1 MRLGVNKHG
10 VYITTNEHVIVSPE
24 WWGGIWDFSNFM
36 QANIYALPKG
46 DVVKGLEQSSVHNM
60 VADKHGMS
68 LAPAI
73 VVPGTVDPPQ
83 PQSGSASRKQNSKR
97 TDPLGFGDFSNL
109 FSQDIG
115 KRASAASTDGKGRRT
130 SAGNG
135 LGAVGDLGSSVKFGN
150 TGSSNSAEASKVP
163 STSSVE
169 EPVIFLSSTE
179 PTGTT
184 DTLYVWKL
192 FNTSSLSTSNPSL
205 ELQMYPLFL
214 EEAYSAP
221 VSAEQPTSGTSA
233 LPIGECLGRGDCLG
247 WQAYGP
253 QRIAMAEAETKIR
266 NVVQMG
272 SKLWGVWSTGVE
284 KNGKSLSG
292 AYWVE
297 VDAGGLPV
305 VMKQGIVAL
314 ERNSILAP
322 SIAMKA
328 ANKGAISFTV
338 SGEDYYPT
346 SAFVTFDGSA
356 TGELVVVKNGT
367 AYLDSFNC
375 YYPTQNLDPNF
386 RRTSPDCLW
395 SKASSSQTDSVGN
408 IWTATEMIETDGTTC
423 TLDHWLATDR
433 TCDKSR
439 GYYGNW
445 ATRISKISFA

>member
-1 MRLGVNKHG
+1 MG
-10 VYITTNEHVIVSPE
+10 
-24 WWGGIWDFSNFM
+24 
-36 QANIYALPKG
+36 
-46 DVVKGLEQSSVHNM
+46 
-60 VADKHGMS
+60 
-68 LAPAI
+68 
-73 VVPGTVDPPQ
+73 
-83 PQSGSASRKQNSKR
+83 SG
-97 TDPLGFGDFSNL
+97 
-109 FSQDIG
+109 
-115 KRASAASTDGKGRRT
+115 
-130 SAGNG
+130 
-135 LGAVGDLGSSVKFGN
+135 
-150 TGSSNSAEASKVP
+150 
-163 STSSVE
+163 
-169 EPVIFLSSTE
+169 
-179 PTGTT
+179 
-184 DTLYVWKL
+184 
-192 FNTSSLSTSNPSL
+192 
-205 ELQMYPLFL
+205 
-214 EEAYSAP
+214 
-221 VSAEQPTSGTSA
+221 PTSGDWDNRWADT
-233 LPIGECLGRGDCLG
+233 
-247 WQAYGP
+247 
-253 QRIAMAEAETKIR
+253 RIVG
-266 NVVQMG
+266 NVVQIG
-272 SKLWGVWSTGVE
+272 SKLWGVWNTGVLT
-284 KNGKSLSG
+284 KDAITYTGLNG

-297 VDAGGLPV
+297 VDAGTFPV
-305 VMKQGIVAL
+305 PAVTKQGIVAL